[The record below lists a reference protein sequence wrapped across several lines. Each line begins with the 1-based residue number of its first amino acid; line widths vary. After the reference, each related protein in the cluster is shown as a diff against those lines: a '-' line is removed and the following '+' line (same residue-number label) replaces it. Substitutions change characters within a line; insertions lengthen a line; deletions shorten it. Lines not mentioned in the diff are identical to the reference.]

1 MKHHSHLTL
10 RVFQYRVRRTFF
22 AKMRNYVS
30 FGNENS
36 LDENC
41 KDNISIK
48 IEIEVPRGVVLAHA

>member
-1 MKHHSHLTL
+1 M
-10 RVFQYRVRRTFF
+10 
-22 AKMRNYVS
+22 S